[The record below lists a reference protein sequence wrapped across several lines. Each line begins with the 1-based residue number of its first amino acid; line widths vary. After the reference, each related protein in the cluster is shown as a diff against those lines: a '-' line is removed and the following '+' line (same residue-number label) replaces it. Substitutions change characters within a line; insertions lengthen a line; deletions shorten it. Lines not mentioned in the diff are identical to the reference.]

1 MPINDTELKIR
12 FSNLALEEYQT
23 LKEHYTVR
31 LLETLKSDEGFASVF
46 EKTEVVKLKPKAQ
59 LVREAKECLNS
70 QFELVV
76 NLGNS
81 ILQFLA
87 KGAMAFNGLV
97 LAISAVLTVGGVVLA
112 SCISIIFGIL
122 TFAVLVVPFGV
133 LTAGLTTIQISLA
146 KNSNPEMDKNVKKFI
161 MFVENIQ
168 SQKDGIKDVKD
179 LEKVMKIGEAVN
191 LVKEDPNLLEVEE
204 SRAILGVLS
213 VIESKISNYNEENI
227 SMLKMDVFGNLCP
240 DYMAYQVS
248 ESGSVMESVSIDND
262 STDLFMT
269 LENVVSQP
277 LLSGKGLL
285 NGVIAVT
292 TDTCNRKTVLEF
304 LDRYKNTV
312 LYEMSN
318 EKYYDLPIVT
328 ETKLALEYVQERCSD
343 LPEVMETCEDLRGL
357 LEEII
362 EECKNTVMES
372 ETFETKLKKKDVLR
386 YLKNFKY
393 PPSEY
398 WISYKTSLMFHGLVD
413 ECNDIDLYI
422 TPKLGKRLIKDGY
435 TPEAPDPNFSEQ
447 RIVINDRLECFVRDK
462 KPAVE
467 YIDGYQICTLEA
479 TLDDYMVLWEKLHR
493 EKDIRTIEILKAAIA
508 EKNNGT
514 YPVKEEASQFNPD
527 PFGLGSLTPFPVASR
542 AVGGL
547 LCDMMNAEDDDQI
560 YESMIRFNAISSV
573 INESY
578 YVDVTEDGS
587 EFLVVREGL
596 GKAAR
601 KAETKV
607 NQKFSVT
614 AMKDKTNNVKTAV
627 KKTVD
632 PMEKFVQDQYN
643 KLKEMDANERRAI
656 IVSGK
661 MEGTL
666 RRILRWIKRGIVLAA
681 GAAVG
686 TVIPAAAVITGI
698 TFVGMVATDKYLDSK
713 EKNIILRELEDEIQ
727 ICNEKI
733 DDSRGDDN
741 KQKKY
746 ELMRIR
752 NSLERQRD
760 KIKYNLRY
768 KADEIK

>member
-12 FSNLALEEYQT
+12 FSNLALEEYRT
-23 LKEHYTVR
+23 LQEHYSVR
-31 LLETLKSDEGFASVF
+31 LLESLKHDEGFTSVL
-46 EKTEVVKLKPKAQ
+46 ERVEVINLRPKAQ
-59 LVREAKECLNS
+59 LEREAKECLNS
-70 QFELVV
+70 QFDVVV
-76 NLGNS
+76 NLGKAV
-81 ILQFLA
+81 LEFLA
-87 KGAMAFNGLV
+87 KGALVFNGL
-97 LAISAVLTVGGVVLA
+97 LIAISAVLTVGGIALA

-122 TFAVLVVPFGV
+122 MFAILVVPFGT
-133 LTAGLTTIQISLA
+133 LTAGLTTIEVSIA
-146 KNSNPEMDKNVKKFI
+146 RAINPEADKNVKKFLI
-161 MFVENIQ
+161 FSKNIKEN
-168 SQKDGIKDVKD
+168 KDGIGDIKKLEKSMKVREAVDLVKD
-179 LEKVMKIGEAVN
+179 
-191 LVKEDPNLLEVEE
+191 DPDLLEVEE

-227 SMLKMDVFGNLCP
+227 QMLKLDVFENLCP

-248 ESGSVMESVSIDND
+248 ETGSVMESVSIDND

-269 LENVVSQP
+269 LENVVSQQ

-292 TDTCNRKTVLEF
+292 TDICNRKTVLEF

-328 ETKLALEYVQERCSD
+328 ETKLALDYVQERCSD
-343 LPEVMETCEDLRGL
+343 LPEVMETCEDLRGIL
-357 LEEII
+357 GEII
-362 EECKNTVMES
+362 EECTSIVS
-372 ETFETKLKKKDVLR
+372 ED
-386 YLKNFKY
+386 
-393 PPSEY
+393 
-398 WISYKTSLMFHGLVD
+398 
-413 ECNDIDLYI
+413 
-422 TPKLGKRLIKDGY
+422 
-435 TPEAPDPNFSEQ
+435 
-447 RIVINDRLECFVRDK
+447 
-462 KPAVE
+462 
-467 YIDGYQICTLEA
+467 A
-479 TLDDYMVLWEKLHR
+479 T
-493 EKDIRTIEILKAAIA
+493 
-508 EKNNGT
+508 
-514 YPVKEEASQFNPD
+514 QFNPD

-547 LCDMMNAEDDDQI
+547 LCDMMDAENDDQI
-560 YESMIRFNAISSV
+560 YESIIRFNTISSV
-573 INESY
+573 ISESY

-587 EFLVVREGL
+587 DFLVVREGL

-601 KAETKV
+601 KVETKA
-607 NQKFSVT
+607 NQKFSVA

-666 RRILRWIKRGIVLAA
+666 RRILRWVKRGIVLAA

-698 TFVGMVATDKYLDSK
+698 TFVGMVATDKYFDSK

-768 KADEIK
+768 KADEVK

>member
-12 FSNLALEEYQT
+12 FSNLALEEYRT

-31 LLETLKSDEGFASVF
+31 LLETLKSDEGFVSVF

-146 KNSNPEMDKNVKKFI
+146 KISNPEMDKNVKKFI

-179 LEKVMKIGEAVN
+179 LEKVMKIGESVN
-191 LVKEDPNLLEVEE
+191 LVKEDPDLLEVEE

-227 SMLKMDVFGNLCP
+227 SMLKMDVFENLCP
-240 DYMAYQVS
+240 DYMTYQVS

-362 EECKNTVMES
+362 EECTSIVS
-372 ETFETKLKKKDVLR
+372 EDV
-386 YLKNFKY
+386 
-393 PPSEY
+393 
-398 WISYKTSLMFHGLVD
+398 
-413 ECNDIDLYI
+413 
-422 TPKLGKRLIKDGY
+422 
-435 TPEAPDPNFSEQ
+435 A
-447 RIVINDRLECFVRDK
+447 
-462 KPAVE
+462 
-467 YIDGYQICTLEA
+467 
-479 TLDDYMVLWEKLHR
+479 
-493 EKDIRTIEILKAAIA
+493 
-508 EKNNGT
+508 
-514 YPVKEEASQFNPD
+514 QFNPD
-527 PFGLGSLTPFPVASR
+527 PFGLGSLTPFPVANR
-542 AVGGL
+542 TVGGL

-560 YESMIRFNAISSV
+560 YESMVRFNAISSV

-686 TVIPAAAVITGI
+686 TVIPAAAVVTGI

-713 EKNIILRELEDEIQ
+713 EKNKILRELEDEIQ

-768 KADEIK
+768 RADEVK